1 MLEDRAATADA
12 SEPISMVTG
21 GSKPLHHFLKGQPK
35 CIGIVLVMMG
45 VCLVMFGIALNGQ
58 VKLITFEERLTPFW
72 LGTLF
77 CMCGLLYILSEC
89 NPSKKFITA
98 SLALSIISTIAAIC
112 ACVQFGR
119 SIFEIKICHVAQ
131 IMGDPN
137 STEEMR
143 HFDQFLIPFDK
154 IHQVFFSHSLIGG
167 ILLVTMSFFARAA
180 LKSSRTQTVVVMRN
194 LPSAE

>member
-72 LGTLF
+72 LGTL
-77 CMCGLLYILSEC
+77 
-89 NPSKKFITA
+89 ITA